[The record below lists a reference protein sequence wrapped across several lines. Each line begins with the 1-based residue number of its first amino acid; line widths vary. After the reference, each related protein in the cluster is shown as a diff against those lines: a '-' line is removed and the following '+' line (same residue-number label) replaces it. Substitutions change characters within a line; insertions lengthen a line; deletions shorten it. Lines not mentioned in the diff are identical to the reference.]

1 MKETDLPSKF
11 FQWDI
16 IYYKEKGINI
26 DSGSKINGL
35 KKNKIGSSW
44 RRDPSTRLFQYD
56 DPAPTP
62 GSRDS

>member
-1 MKETDLPSKF
+1 MKEVDLPSAF

-16 IYYKEKGINI
+16 TYYKKKGINI

-35 KKNKIGSSW
+35 KKKKKGSSW
-44 RRDPSTRLFQYD
+44 RRDPSTRLFQYEYL
-56 DPAPTP
+56 APTS